1 MILMTKKL
9 KIVALFVVFI
19 LGYTNFSFELIILRQ
34 LVNFIGSNTLI
45 ISVIMSTILMF
56 LSVGYY
62 IGSIVKFS
70 KYPIRKMICFTLLLL
85 TMWYMFS
92 CFYYSS
98 NLFFFLISKITR
110 EHLVLV
116 FAYSFLFL
124 IIPSLGVG
132 FLTSV
137 LGRVL
142 HHYNSDYTGRFMAT
156 DTIGS
161 VIGSLV
167 TTLLIMPFL
176 GISYAVVLL
185 IIMTA
190 FLICLLGRKKDILLN
205 TIIFILCSVCA
216 FTIRYF
222 ESTAVNGIL
231 IKDDAVSRLEIIQQ
245 DGGQSVMMRING
257 QPASKISENSDLMF
271 KYVNFINKNFIDN
284 LNDDKV
290 YQILVLGAGGF
301 TIGLNDKKNQYTF
314 LDIEKNLKKIAEEFF
329 LPDPLSEN
337 KQFMAQD
344 AYLYMINTKQQ
355 YDIIIVDVYS
365 SLHNIPEHFVTVDFF
380 KKIKD
385 HLSKN
390 GIMLANI
397 ITSPSFEN
405 KFAKRIDNTLRQVLP
420 RFLSRQVIGNFNP
433 YSADTHNIIYIFYNR
448 KTDDNFYTI
457 DKNSAMYGQM

>member
-1 MILMTKKL
+1 MTKKL
-9 KIVALFVVFI
+9 KIVSLLVVFI

-45 ISVIMSTILMF
+45 ISVVMSTILMF

-62 IGSIVKFS
+62 IGSIIKFS
-70 KYPIRKMICFTLLLL
+70 KYPIRKILYFVLLLL
-85 TMWYMFS
+85 TVWYMIS

-98 NLFFFLISKITR
+98 DTFFFLMYKITR
-110 EHLVLV
+110 NHLVLV

-124 IIPSLGVG
+124 IVPSLGGG

-142 HHYNSDYTGRFMAT
+142 HHYNSNYTGRFMAI

-161 VIGSLV
+161 VMGSLV

-176 GISYAVVLL
+176 GVSYATVLL
-185 IIMTA
+185 VIMTA
-190 FLICLLGRKKDILLN
+190 FLICLLGRKKEVFLN
-205 TIIFILCSVCA
+205 ATTFILCCCCA
-216 FTIRYF
+216 FVVRHF
-222 ESTAVNGIL
+222 ENIAVSGTL
-231 IKDDAVSRLEIIQQ
+231 IKDDAVSRLEIVRQNK
-245 DGGQSVMMRING
+245 GQSVLMMINK
-257 QPASKISENSDLMF
+257 QPASRISANPDLMF
-271 KYVNFINKNFIDN
+271 QYVNFINKNFIDN

-290 YQILVLGAGGF
+290 HQILVLGAGGF
-301 TIGLNDKKNQYTF
+301 TVGLKDKKNQYTF
-314 LDIEKNLKKIAEEFF
+314 LDIEKDLKKISEEFF
-329 LPDPLSEN
+329 LPEPLSEN
-337 KQFMAQD
+337 KRFVAQD
-344 AYLYMINTKQQ
+344 AYLYMINTEQL
-355 YDIIIVDVYS
+355 YDIIVVDVYS

-385 HLSKN
+385 HLVPG

-405 KFAKRIDNTLRQVLP
+405 KFAKRVDNTLRQVFP
-420 RFLSRQVIGNFNP
+420 AFLSRQVIGDFNP
-433 YSADTHNIIYIFYNR
+433 YGSGIDNIVYIFYNR
-448 KTDDNFYTI
+448 EPDNNFYTI